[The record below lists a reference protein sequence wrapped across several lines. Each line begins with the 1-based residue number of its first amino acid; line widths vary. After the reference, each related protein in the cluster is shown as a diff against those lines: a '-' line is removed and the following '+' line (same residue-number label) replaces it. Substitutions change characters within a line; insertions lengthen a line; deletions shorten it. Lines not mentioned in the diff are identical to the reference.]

1 MGARVMKKKLI
12 SLLLLPLIALSQ
24 AGDWEMYFDEDFAAA
39 LRGMPYVRVAYIETD
54 TNCIFST
61 GVDSSDDLEVQTK
74 IKPLGFIRAYRQ
86 VFGAYR
92 DEQSNTF
99 RLIQGHGNVVW
110 YFHANTVAGGG
121 GTLEFTSILPYNAWS
136 TVMLKRWQYSVNG
149 TTNSITKQ
157 TQGNVYNGNMKV
169 ASVDMRCRYA
179 YFQMY
184 KGGVLVFDGIPVIAP
199 SGQGALY
206 DRVSKR
212 LIENSLEGS
221 VIYGYVE
228 D

>member
-1 MGARVMKKKLI
+1 MKLKLI
-12 SLLLLPLIALSQ
+12 ALYLLPLLALLPLLTFAS
-24 AGDWEMYFDEDFAAA
+24 WEMDFDEDFAAA
-39 LRGMPYVRVAYIETD
+39 HGMPYVQVAYIETD
-54 TNCIFST
+54 NNCQFST

-74 IKPLGFIRAYRQ
+74 IKPLGFIRAYRA
-86 VFGAYR
+86 VFGTYK
-92 DEQSNTF
+92 DESSNTF
-99 RLIQGHGNVVW
+99 RIIQAEGSSAW
-110 YFHANTVAGGG
+110 YFYANTIAGSGN
-121 GTLEFTSILPYNAWS
+121 TTVSASVLPYNAWS

-157 TQGNVYNGNMKV
+157 TKGSVYNGDMKV
-169 ASVDMRCRYA
+169 AAVDMRCRYA
-179 YFQMY
+179 YFKMY

-199 SGQGALY
+199 SGQGAFY

-212 LIENSLEGS
+212 LIENLLGGS

>member
-1 MGARVMKKKLI
+1 MKKKLI

-24 AGDWEMYFDEDFAAA
+24 AGDWEMDFDEDWAAA

-54 TNCIFST
+54 ANCSFST

-74 IKPLGFIRAYRQ
+74 IKPLAYIRAYRRL
-86 VFGAYR
+86 FGAYR

-99 RLIQGHGNVVW
+99 RIIQADGNNNW
-110 YFHANTVAGGG
+110 YFYANTVASGFGGS
-121 GTLEFTSILPYNAWS
+121 TQVSTSILPYNAWS

-149 TTNSITKQ
+149 TTNSITGQ
-157 TQGNVYNGNMKV
+157 TQGNVYNGDMQV
-169 ASVDMRCRYA
+169 AAVDMRCRYA